1 MSMPKIGGLDSM
13 IISSSVQPAV
23 NSQVSA
29 RKENLNNS
37 KPKISKN
44 MTVLTG
50 AVALAAIVTGGILI
64 TRGRKSKEIVK
75 AVGNTVDNTVSNT
88 ISNREQKETGQKIFT
103 LINFDEISL
112 IKDAEK
118 DLRAEISKLFKVF
131 RDKGWHTDKFEWR
144 VKEVVIPDNPH
155 IEPDVREL
163 DDESFETVMNLIKS
177 RFRAGVNCPD
187 AEELERID
195 ALIDDA
201 PALQDNITVFFGLRT
216 QKTWDN
222 FSPMNFVKDLKEG
235 NMFKDENHLITSRV
249 YDDFLAQCDPVYY
262 EGHRDCG
269 YIVRAS
275 LPQGT
280 KGLDCRRLSGED
292 FSAGANALFVL
303 PKNSQFEIMHIDN
316 NTRIIDVKYVLPQ
329 N

>member
-64 TRGRKSKEIVK
+64 TRGRKSKDIVK

-112 IKDAEK
+112 IKE
-118 DLRAEISKLFKVF
+118 DL
-131 RDKGWHTDKFEWR
+131 D
-144 VKEVVIPDNPH
+144 
-155 IEPDVREL
+155 
-163 DDESFETVMNLIKS
+163 
-177 RFRAGVNCPD
+177 
-187 AEELERID
+187 
-195 ALIDDA
+195 
-201 PALQDNITVFFGLRT
+201 Q
-216 QKTWDN
+216 
-222 FSPMNFVKDLKEG
+222 
-235 NMFKDENHLITSRV
+235 
-249 YDDFLAQCDPVYY
+249 
-262 EGHRDCG
+262 
-269 YIVRAS
+269 
-275 LPQGT
+275 
-280 KGLDCRRLSGED
+280 
-292 FSAGANALFVL
+292 
-303 PKNSQFEIMHIDN
+303 
-316 NTRIIDVKYVLPQ
+316 
-329 N
+329 